1 MRAICK
7 SFVKSMLKFRCV
19 CALLCIAFILSAL
32 LSGCAGISVDVR
44 PAQEESGQSAAET
57 AIEADEV
64 VGEDESLDD
73 VEDSD
78 TTSIDNNDTDESD
91 VDFDEENDVS
101 ENDNLEE
108 VVNVPD
114 EKIDV
119 IYFMGQ
125 SNMSGMGGKASLAPE
140 VPIEAGEEFKAFSDP
155 TKLYP
160 IKEPFGKT
168 EDNPDGLSEKKN
180 KGKKGS
186 LASAF
191 VNKYHEL
198 TGNKV
203 IAVSIASGGK
213 AMDLWNERTF
223 FDDVY
228 SRFKATEDYLKD
240 NDIVPNK
247 IYVIWMQGESDEARQ
262 IPGGEYGKE
271 FMKFFYSLRQFDVD
285 EVFVVTHPAGVET
298 MGYMEIVNTQ
308 MAFCNSDPYFCLA
321 TTVIRAIGEE
331 NYSDSVHINQHVLN
345 LAGQEAAKAA
355 AYYTNTGRKP
365 VLYNYMTGGL
375 FIPEGS
381 EDLQE
386 DCIGP
391 VDVTNINEMY

>member
-1 MRAICK
+1 MRAICE
-7 SFVKSMLKFRCV
+7 SFAKSMLKFRCV
-19 CALLCIAFILSAL
+19 SVMLCCTLILSVVLA
-32 LSGCAGISVDVR
+32 GCAEINVNVR
-44 PAQEESGQSAAET
+44 PGVEEAQTETQVKTQAE
-57 AIEADEV
+57 
-64 VGEDESLDD
+64 ESLDTYKGD
-73 VEDSD
+73 EASEDIN
-78 TTSIDNNDTDESD
+78 TLDNDDESSESSEALID
-91 VDFDEENDVS
+91 GNVAEDEKQE
-101 ENDNLEE
+101 
-108 VVNVPD
+108 

-119 IYFMGQ
+119 LFFMGQ
-125 SNMSGMGGKASLAPE
+125 SNMSGMGGKAKLAPE
-140 VPIEAGEEFKAFSDP
+140 VPIEAGEEFEAFSDP

-168 EDNPDGLSEKKN
+168 EDNPDGLKEKKN

-186 LASAF
+186 LVSSF
-191 VNKYHEL
+191 INTYHEL

-203 IAVSIASGGK
+203 IAVSIAAGGV
-213 AMDLWNERTF
+213 AMDLWNEGAF

-308 MAFCNSDPYFCLA
+308 MAFCNTDPYFCLA

-345 LAGQEAAKAA
+345 LAGQEAAKAV

-365 VLYNYMTGGL
+365 VIYNYMTEGL

-381 EDLQE
+381 EDLEE
-386 DCIGP
+386 DFIGP